1 MNYNFFL
8 KFLFCL
14 SLLSCNQAF
23 NNEFKKINISL
34 ENRYQNSGFA
44 LVYNDNLKD
53 IKKIETRSLDIYHK
67 SLKKKSIV
75 KITNPNNGKYL
86 IANVKSNRIRFS
98 NFYNSILSLRIAEEL
113 ELDLNEPFV
122 ELILLSKEST
132 FVAKKAKMFEEEKEV
147 AEKAPV
153 DGIMIN
159 DLNQKKIKNNKAKK
173 KRFSYIIKVA
183 DFYYKESAKL
193 MVGRIKDESL
203 INNVDIIKLSETKYR
218 VLIGP
223 FNDIKSLKNS
233 FEKMSLFNFENLEIL
248 NNV

>member
-14 SLLSCNQAF
+14 SLFSCNQSF

>member
-14 SLLSCNQAF
+14 SLLSCNQSF

>member
-1 MNYNFFL
+1 MNYSFFV

-14 SLLSCNQAF
+14 LLLSCNQSF
-23 NNEFKKINISL
+23 NNEVKKINTSL
-34 ENRYQNSGFA
+34 ESSYQNSGFT
-44 LVYNDNLKD
+44 LVYNDKLKD
-53 IKKIETRSLDIYHK
+53 IKKIESRSLDIYHK
-67 SLKKKSIV
+67 SLKQKSIV

-86 IANVKSNRIRFS
+86 IANVKSNKIKFS
-98 NFYNSILSLRIAEEL
+98 NFYNSVLSLRIAEEL

-132 FVAKKAKMFEEEKEV
+132 FVAKKAKMFEEEKKV
-147 AEKAPV
+147 AEKAPI
-153 DGIMIN
+153 DGILIN
-159 DLNQKKIKNNKAKK
+159 DLNQKKFKKNKAKK

-183 DFYYKESAKL
+183 DFYYNESAKL
-193 MVGRIKDESL
+193 MVERIKDESL
-203 INNVDIIKLSETKYR
+203 INNVDIVKLSETKYR